1 MEQGAQHSPDRQEVI
16 ATCLPQTRPQ
26 HRNIPYSKQA
36 LLQLDQRRRTLATL
50 QQQFH
55 QARGTPQEQNLYK
68 QVQSYKRAMQQWA
81 RRQRAQWIRELCTQ
95 LDTAMR
101 LQDMGRFHQLLKQL
115 GVNVTGKTHAGQ
127 APFGLEETTKIVETV
142 GNEPFAMPDH
152 LDQLLPAQCA
162 IQWEFGHP
170 PAEQE
175 IRQALHKM
183 KDTKGGTDN
192 ITAGCMRALGPLFQH
207 PVMEHRPLHLGS
219 LHPRSH
225 RGPPFQEQGIP
236 QRTQQLSLH
245 PADQCHIPPPCQSG

>member
-1 MEQGAQHSPDRQEVI
+1 
-16 ATCLPQTRPQ
+16 
-26 HRNIPYSKQA
+26 
-36 LLQLDQRRRTLATL
+36 
-50 QQQFH
+50 
-55 QARGTPQEQNLYK
+55 
-68 QVQSYKRAMQQWA
+68 MQQWA

-152 LDQLLPAQCA
+152 LDQLLPAQRA

-170 PAEQE
+170 PTEQE

-183 KDTKGGTDN
+183 ERHKGGHRQHHSRMHASVWSTFS
-192 ITAGCMRALGPLFQH
+192 TAFGTSHH
-207 PVMEHRPLHLGS
+207 PVMKHRPLHLGS